1 MRVIT
6 GSARGRNLATP
17 DGLNTRPTSDMTK
30 GAVFSILQMM
40 IENSDFL
47 DLFAGSGQMGVEA
60 LSRGAKSATFIDSDA
75 KAIAAVKANLKACG
89 FMEKSR
95 VAMMDSLTYIKNC
108 TAKFDVI
115 FLDPPYNKEL
125 IAAVLPYC
133 ANCLK
138 DEGIILCETEKNES
152 LPEDVSGLE
161 LVKEYRYGKA
171 KVTSFRKKEEEVCE

>member
-1 MRVIT
+1 MRVIS
-6 GSARGRNLATP
+6 GKVRGLKLISP
-17 DGLNTRPTSDMTK
+17 PGEDTRPTLDRVK
-30 GAVFSILQMM
+30 EAVFSM
-40 IENSDFL
+40 ISPFLIDAKVL
-47 DLFAGSGQMGVEA
+47 DLFSGSGALGIES
-60 LSRGAKSATFIDSDA
+60 LSRGALNAVFVDNSNI
-75 KAIAAVKANLKACG
+75 AIKCIRSNIEA
-89 FMEKSR
+89 
-95 VAMMDSLTYIKNC
+95 
-108 TAKFDVI
+108 AKFDNVSTILQKDSAAFLKENKNSYDII

-171 KVTSFRKKEEEVCE
+171 KVTSFRKKGEEVCE

>member
-6 GSARGRNLATP
+6 GSARGRNLAAP

-75 KAIAAVKANLKACG
+75 KAIAAVKTNLKNCG

-152 LPEDVSGLE
+152 LPEDVAGLE

-171 KVTSFRKKEEEVCE
+171 KVTSFRKKGEEVCE